1 MSVAP
6 AVEARM
12 RVAEQV
18 AACYDNPL
26 LFVESLF
33 PWRQPGKGLE
43 HEDGPDVWQAAFLTR
58 LGAAVKARAF
68 DGRTPVAP
76 IRMAVSKGHGVGGS
90 TLAAWLTLWIMA
102 TRRHAHGTI
111 TANTRD
117 QLRDKTWA
125 AVRQWRNLCL
135 VGDWFEINT
144 ERMYHQATPGEWFCS
159 SLTCRDE
166 NSEAFQGQHA
176 RDSTSFYIFDES
188 SAVPDSIFTAAEGG
202 LTDGE
207 SMIFLFGNPT
217 RSSGAF
223 HQACFG
229 AGRARWDV
237 VTIDSRT
244 SQFTNQAQIA
254 EWIEDYGEDSDFV
267 RVRVRGLPPRASDL
281 QFIPADRVFD
291 AQRRE
296 VDVLPDEPL
305 RCGLDVARGG
315 FTNCVFTF
323 RRGSDA
329 RTIPVI
335 TIPGEEARDSMVLVA
350 KAVDLLE
357 QHFDGRKIEML
368 FVDGTGIG
376 GPIVDRLNQL
386 GYQQRVMEVQF
397 GSQSTDPKYANMR
410 AFMWGKMR
418 DWLVRGAIA
427 DASVLEQDLVG
438 PDYTHDK
445 RDRVLLESKEHMVQ
459 RHVASPDYADS
470 LALTFA
476 SDVTTRIRR
485 QERQRRRQRFE
496 GRASRQAGGRFSWA
510 N

>member
-6 AVEARM
+6 AVEARI

-68 DGRTPVAP
+68 NGRTPVAP

-102 TRRHAHGTI
+102 TRRHAYGTI

-207 SMIFLFGNPT
+207 PMIFLFGNPT
-217 RSSGAF
+217 RSTGAF

-229 AGRARWDV
+229 AGRARWNV

-244 SQFTNQAQIA
+244 SRFTNQAQIA

-281 QFIPADRVFD
+281 QFIPQIASLRRNAVRSTCYPTNRSAAASTWRVADSPIACLHF
-291 AQRRE
+291 
-296 VDVLPDEPL
+296 
-305 RCGLDVARGG
+305 
-315 FTNCVFTF
+315 
-323 RRGSDA
+323 
-329 RTIPVI
+329 
-335 TIPGEEARDSMVLVA
+335 GE
-350 KAVDLLE
+350 
-357 QHFDGRKIEML
+357 
-368 FVDGTGIG
+368 
-376 GPIVDRLNQL
+376 DR
-386 GYQQRVMEVQF
+386 
-397 GSQSTDPKYANMR
+397 MR
-410 AFMWGKMR
+410 A
-418 DWLVRGAIA
+418 
-427 DASVLEQDLVG
+427 
-438 PDYTHDK
+438 
-445 RDRVLLESKEHMVQ
+445 
-459 RHVASPDYADS
+459 
-470 LALTFA
+470 
-476 SDVTTRIRR
+476 
-485 QERQRRRQRFE
+485 RF
-496 GRASRQAGGRFSWA
+496 R
-510 N
+510 